1 MSLHTA
7 PYYFAIAMSFYASV
21 VMAYIAMAASIGP
34 WIAPTLV
41 MMIYFFLELYFIRF
55 PLKYTA
61 YVKAAKSDI
70 LAVVCAASIGGIAA
84 TACGFSF
91 PALYFLD
98 AQKYSQLLHSKTSYF
113 CTLAGLIV
121 TAGLFGFAIAHFLKE
136 RFLNDPSMTFPI
148 GKVIATAID
157 GADQQKNQKKKL
169 VEGGLFF
176 GLFAW
181 LKSLFGIQK
190 IVLPPLSIVK
200 QPALVFDLS
209 VLPMLVSVGFVTGAV
224 IAQPLLTGIILKY
237 FVIDKVKLLFFNT
250 ISSSDFILAFGAG
263 MVLSGFFSTLKQMP
277 STIKQFFL
285 IVWQWY
291 WTYANN
297 PTNFKNS
304 LLLINPQLLVH
315 CILFLLFFVWW
326 AWFVGFS
333 FLLCFYL
340 LLGTYACVYQ
350 MILIGGTM
358 GIAPLGR
365 FATFVMVPALFLF
378 EMDYMQIILIATF
391 VEVAGGIAVDV
402 LFGQKAQQLTK
413 TCPITIMKMQLFG
426 IGLAAIGCTVAMYIL
441 TSRFTLGSVQL
452 GAYKAQARALLVTAG
467 TFDYGVVCVG
477 ILGGWILQGFKINP
491 GMVLGGLLMPIDYS
505 LGLLVGSWI
514 AHFTKNREIHIPF
527 ASGVYTANSLWMVF
541 KALLG

>member
-34 WIAPTLV
+34 WIAPTLI

-55 PLKYTA
+55 PLHYTA

-70 LAVVCAASIGGIAA
+70 LAVVCSASIGGIAA

-98 AQKYSQLLHSKTSYF
+98 PQQYDQLLHSQTTFF
-113 CTLAGLIV
+113 CVLAGLV
-121 TAGLFGFAIAHFLKE
+121 LTAGLFGFAIAHFLKE
-136 RFLNDPSMTFPI
+136 RFLNDQTLTFPI

-169 VEGGLFF
+169 IEGGLFF

-181 LKSLFGIQK
+181 LNSLLGVQK
-190 IVLPPLSIVK
+190 ITL
-200 QPALVFDLS
+200 PALPSIKLPAFVFDLS
-209 VLPMLVSVGFVTGAV
+209 VLPMLVSVGFVTGSV
-224 IAQPLLTGIILKY
+224 IARPLLTGIMLKY
-237 FVIDKVKLLFFNT
+237 FVIDTVRLLFFNA

-263 MVLSGFFSTLKQMP
+263 MVLSGFFSTLQRMP
-277 STIKQFFL
+277 TTIKQFFL
-285 IVWQWY
+285 IFWQWY
-291 WTYANN
+291 WTSV
-297 PTNFKNS
+297 TNQTSFKNS
-304 LLLINPQLLVH
+304 MLLINPQLLVH
-315 CILFLLFFVWW
+315 STLFLLFFVWW

-333 FLLCFYL
+333 FSLGFYL
-340 LLGTYACVYQ
+340 LVGTYVCVYQ

-378 EMDYMQIILIATF
+378 EMSYMQIILIATF
-391 VEVAGGIAVDV
+391 VEVAGGVAVDV
-402 LFGQKAQQLTK
+402 LFGQKAQLLTK

-426 IGLAAIGCTVAMYIL
+426 IGLAAIGCTFAMYIL
-441 TSRFTLGSVQL
+441 TSRLALGSIQL

-477 ILGGWILQGFKINP
+477 ILGGWIVQGFKINP

-505 LGLLVGSWI
+505 LGLLVGSLI
-514 AHFTKNREIHIPF
+514 AHFTKNKDLHLSF